1 MTTVEICPIVGG
13 GPEDILFLPNGD
25 VITGTIDGR
34 LQKIRA
40 DFSGADTLVQ
50 MDVRALGMDLMLDG
64 RVVFC
69 DPNGGVYAVD
79 VNTGVVDTLAV
90 EFEGKPLGV
99 CNNPSV
105 AANGMVYFSVSTT
118 RHDVFNSVSDIVE
131 NRPTGGLFRIGADGG
146 VERLLGGLLFANGV
160 MVAPDQQSV
169 LIAETGAAKI
179 HRVWIEGDKVG
190 TAEVFV
196 EGMHGMPDN
205 LALADDGTLL
215 VAWPSPFDK
224 RVQDILALPAIVRKL
239 IVMLPNFMKPKA
251 ADRFMF
257 ARYDFDGTLLGS
269 VDVEG
274 AGYHFVTGGRQVGD
288 WVYVG
293 SVEENA
299 VARFPMADLG

>member
-1 MTTVEICPIVGG
+1 MITVEVCPIVGG
-13 GPEDILFLPNGD
+13 GPEDILVLPNGD

-34 LQKIRA
+34 LQRIRA

-50 MDVRALGMDLMLDG
+50 MDVRALGMDMMRDG

-79 VNTGVVDTLAV
+79 VDTGVVEPLALA
-90 EFEGKPLGV
+90 FEGQPLGV

-105 AANGMVYFSVSTT
+105 AADGTVYFSVSTT

-131 NRPTGGLFRIGADGG
+131 NQPTGGLFRIGAGG
-146 VERLLGGLLFANGV
+146 LEKLLGGLLFANGV
-160 MVAPDQQSV
+160 VVAPDQQSV
-169 LIAETGAAKI
+169 LIAETGTAKI
-179 HRVWIEGDKVG
+179 HRVWVNGPKVG

-196 EGMHGMPDN
+196 QGMHGMPDN

-224 RVQDILALPAIVRKL
+224 RVQDIIALPTIVRKL
-239 IVMLPNFMKPKA
+239 IVALPNFMKPKA

-257 ARYDFDGTLLGS
+257 ARYDFDGNRLGF
-269 VDVEG
+269 VDIEA

-299 VARFPMADLG
+299 VARFPFAQLEE

>member
-1 MTTVEICPIVGG
+1 MVSVEVCPIEGG
-13 GPEDILFLPNGD
+13 GPEDILVLPNGD

-50 MDVRALGMDLMLDG
+50 MDVRALGMDMMLDG

-79 VNTGVVDTLAV
+79 VERGVVETLASDY
-90 EFEGKPLGV
+90 EGRPLGV

-105 AANGMVYFSVSTT
+105 AADGTVYFSVSTT

-131 NRPTGGLFRIGADGG
+131 NKPTGGLFRIADDGR
-146 VERLLGGLLFANGV
+146 VEKLLGDLLFANGV
-160 MVAPDQQSV
+160 VVAPDQQSV
-169 LIAETGAAKI
+169 LIAETGTAKI
-179 HRVWIEGDKVG
+179 HRVWVEGPKTG
-190 TAEVFV
+190 SSEVFV

-224 RVQDILALPAIVRKL
+224 RVQDIIALPAIVRKL
-239 IVMLPNFMKPKA
+239 IIMLPNFMKPKA

-257 ARYDFDGTLLGS
+257 ARYDFEGTLLGF
-269 VDVEG
+269 VDYEA
-274 AGYHFVTGGRQVGD
+274 AGYHFVTGLRQVGD

-293 SVEENA
+293 SVEEDA
-299 VARFPMADLG
+299 VARIPFAALG